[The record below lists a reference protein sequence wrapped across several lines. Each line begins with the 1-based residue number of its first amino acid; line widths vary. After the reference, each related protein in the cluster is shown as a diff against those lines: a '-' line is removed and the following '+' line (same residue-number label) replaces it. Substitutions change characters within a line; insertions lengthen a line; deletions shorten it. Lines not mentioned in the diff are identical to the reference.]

1 MAKAETIKVQVAPD
15 EKDRI
20 KVAAKDNGLSIS
32 AYVRQAA
39 IKSTRSDNN
48 GKG

>member
-1 MAKAETIKVQVAPD
+1 MAKAVTIKVNIAPD

-20 KVAAKDNGLSIS
+20 QQAAKTDGLSIS

-39 IKSTRSDNN
+39 IKSTRPD
-48 GKG
+48 GDKK